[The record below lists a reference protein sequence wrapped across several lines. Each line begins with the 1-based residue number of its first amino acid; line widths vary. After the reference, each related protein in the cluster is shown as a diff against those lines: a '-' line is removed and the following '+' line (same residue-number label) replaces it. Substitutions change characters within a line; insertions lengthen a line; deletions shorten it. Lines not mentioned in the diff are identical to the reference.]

1 MRPFPLLCTLFGF
14 LPALAAAQTTVDFQ
28 VDDARAQL
36 FGVDPTAAEQE
47 LSQTLTEA
55 LQLADPSR
63 FMVSMAEAASI
74 AGKGMGVD
82 YASNPSKFVFGMS
95 LGTGANANGL
105 VLDRDPQS
113 LPAGG
118 FSAQTSAMVGVNLGL
133 LAGTA
138 SDEGMAI
145 WDRFTVSAHGMSF
158 KSPFADRGF
167 RGFMTNYGGHVTIK
181 VIGKG
186 ESGVWDWGGLD
197 VTTGYEHAT
206 YRLDFTG
213 NTPFSAGDDL
223 TWDATGRYVL
233 TSNADSIPFEL
244 SSNIR
249 VSVITLFAGA
259 GLDLNVAE
267 TLGDGSITGPIRFQT
282 NSGPEEIGTGT
293 ITNVASGEAEPF
305 AIRGFGG
312 IQLNILPL
320 KLYAG
325 IQGSS
330 RASASLQAGIRL
342 AQ

>member
-1 MRPFPLLCTLFGF
+1 MRPSLFASIAF
-14 LPALAAAQTTVDFQ
+14 IPSMALAQTTVDFQ
-28 VDDARAQL
+28 VDDALAQQ
-36 FGVDPTAAEQE
+36 FGVDPAAAEQE
-47 LSQTLTEA
+47 LSQALTEA
-55 LQLADPSR
+55 LQLADPEQ
-63 FMVSMAEAASI
+63 FMVSMAEASAI
-74 AGKGMGVD
+74 AGKGLGVD
-82 YASNPSKFVFGMS
+82 YASNPSKFVFGIS

-105 VLDRDPQS
+105 VLDRDPQA

-118 FSAQTSAMVGVNLGL
+118 FSAQTSAMAGVNLGL

-138 SDEGMAI
+138 SDSNMSL
-145 WDRFTVSAHGMSF
+145 WDRLTVSVHGMSF
-158 KSPFADRGF
+158 KSPTANRGF

-186 ESGVWDWGGLD
+186 ESGVLDWGGLD

-223 TWDATGRYVL
+223 LWDAAGRYSL

-259 GLDLNVAE
+259 GLDLNLAE
-267 TLGDGSITGPIRFQT
+267 TVGDGSISGPIRVET
-282 NSGPEEIGTGT
+282 NTGSESIGTGT
-293 ITNVASGEAEPF
+293 IANASRGESEPM

-312 IQLNILPL
+312 VQVNILPL

>member
-1 MRPFPLLCTLFGF
+1 MRPFPLLCTLLGF
-14 LPALAAAQTTVDFQ
+14 VPAIAVAQTTVDFQ
-28 VDDARAQL
+28 VDDARAQQ
-36 FGVDPTAAEQE
+36 FGVDPTTAEQE
-47 LSQTLTEA
+47 LIQTLTDA
-55 LQLADPSR
+55 LQLADPER
-63 FMVSMAEAASI
+63 FMVSMAEAAAI
-74 AGKGMGVD
+74 AGKGLGVD
-82 YASNPSKFVFGMS
+82 YASNPSKFVFGVS

-113 LPAGG
+113 LPEGG

-133 LAGTA
+133 LAG
-138 SDEGMAI
+138 SDGGMTL
-145 WDRFTVSAHGMSF
+145 WDRITVSAHGMSF
-158 KSPFADRGF
+158 KSPASNRGF
-167 RGFMTNYGGHVTIK
+167 RGFMTNYGGHVTFK

-186 ESGVWDWGGLD
+186 ESGIWDWGGLD
-197 VTTGYEHAT
+197 ITTGYENAT

-213 NTPFSAGDDL
+213 NTPFSAGGDL

-233 TSNADSIPFEL
+233 TSSADSIPFEL

-259 GLDLNVAE
+259 GLDLNMAE
-267 TLGDGSITGPIRFQT
+267 TVGDGSISGPISVDT
-282 NSGPEEIGTGT
+282 TSGPEAIGIGT
-293 ITNVASGEAEPF
+293 ITNLTRGEAEPL

-312 IQLNILPL
+312 VQVNILPL

-330 RASASLQAGIRL
+330 RASASLQAGIRI

>member
-1 MRPFPLLCTLFGF
+1 MRPFPLFCSL
-14 LPALAAAQTTVDFQ
+14 LASIPTVATAQTTVDFQ
-28 VDDARAQL
+28 VDDARAQM

-47 LSQTLTEA
+47 LSQTLTDA
-55 LQLADPSR
+55 LQLADPER
-63 FMVSMAEAASI
+63 FMVSMAEAAAI
-74 AGKGMGVD
+74 AGKGLGVD
-82 YASNPSKFVFGMS
+82 YASNPSKFVFGVS

-113 LPAGG
+113 LPEGG

-138 SDEGMAI
+138 SDDDMAL
-145 WDRFTVSAHGMSF
+145 WDRFTVSVHGMSF
-158 KSPFADRGF
+158 KSPAANRGF

-186 ESGVWDWGGLD
+186 ESGIWDWGGLD

-213 NTPFSAGDDL
+213 NTPFTGGDDL

-259 GLDLNVAE
+259 GLDLNMAE
-267 TLGDGSITGPIRFQT
+267 TSGDGSITGPINVET
-282 NSGPEEIGTGT
+282 NSGPEAIGTGT
-293 ITNVASGEAEPF
+293 ITNVTRGEAEPL

-312 IQLNILPL
+312 VQVNIFPL
-320 KLYAG
+320 KVYAG

-330 RASASLQAGIRL
+330 RASASLQAGIRI